1 MAWEVRFFL
10 EERAVGEA
18 RRGGPSPFRTEA
30 DALTHARFL
39 LHGVPEGRVEVFHRQ
54 TGRRAVYRLRGG
66 RMLALADAS

>member
-10 EERAVGEA
+10 EERAVSEA
-18 RRGGPSPFRTEA
+18 RRDAPCPFQAES

-39 LHGVPEGRVEVFHRQ
+39 LHGAREGRVEVFHRQ